1 MTRCI
6 AIILAAGDGVRSGF
20 VQPKQLVKLAGKP
33 LIAHTLERFQTHPG
47 IDEIAI
53 VTNSACAD
61 RIESLVCSS
70 RFGKVRKVL
79 LGGTQRHESSLA
91 AIRAYADDARQGPLN
106 LLFHDAVRPLVSHR
120 VISDVIAALG
130 HYHAVDTAVRATDTV
145 LLANPSTD
153 DLQSIPDRRTVR
165 LGQTPQGFRYE
176 TIRQAYALAAR
187 DPDFRT
193 TDDCGVV
200 LKYLPQERIHAV
212 DGELSNMKLTYAED
226 LLLLD
231 KLMQTCAGKR
241 LDAQAETLLL
251 SELARRVLVI
261 IGGTSGIG
269 AAMAKLA
276 ADYGA
281 SVCAVGR
288 STGVD
293 VTRSDTVREALSS
306 AAAKFGHID
315 AVVNAAATLDRSPL
329 SNMSD
334 ADVAASIDTNIT
346 GAINV
351 ARLSFEHLQK
361 THGHL
366 MLFTSSS
373 YTYGRAFYSTYSSAK
388 AAVVN
393 LTQALADEWSDA
405 GIKVNC
411 INPGRTA
418 TPMRT
423 RAFGIEDPATLLDA
437 DDVARRAL
445 GVLVGR
451 SSGLVHDI
459 IQGSHDAPH

>member
-1 MTRCI
+1 MSRCV
-6 AIILAAGDGVRSGF
+6 AVILAAGDGIRSGF
-20 VQPKQLVKLAGKP
+20 AQPKQLVKLAGQP

-70 RFGKVRKVL
+70 RFSKVRKLL
-79 LGGTQRHESSLA
+79 LGGVRRHESSLA
-91 AIRAYADDARQGPLN
+91 AIRAYADVAARGPLK

-120 VISDVIAALG
+120 IISDVIAALD

-176 TIRQAYALAAR
+176 TIREAYELAGR

-200 LKYLPQERIHAV
+200 LKYLPGERIHAV
-212 DGELSNMKLTYAED
+212 DGSLSNMKLTYAED

-231 KLMQTCAGKR
+231 KLIQTCAGKR
-241 LDAQAETLLL
+241 LDANAETLLL
-251 SELARRVLVI
+251 SELARRTLVI

-276 ADYGA
+276 SDYGA
-281 SVCAVGR
+281 NVVALGR

-293 VTRSDTVREALSS
+293 VTRSDTVRAALDAASGKFGRIDAIVD
-306 AAAKFGHID
+306 AAA
-315 AVVNAAATLDRSPL
+315 VLDRSPL
-329 SNMSD
+329 INMSD
-334 ADVAASIDTNIT
+334 AEVATSIATNIT

-351 ARLSFEHLQK
+351 ARLSFEHLKQ

-393 LTQALADEWSDA
+393 LVQALADEWSDA
-405 GIKVNC
+405 DIKVNC
-411 INPGRTA
+411 VNPGRTA

-423 RAFGIEDPATLLDA
+423 RAFGIENPATLLDA

-445 GVLVGR
+445 GVLVGTT
-451 SSGLVHDI
+451 SGLVHDI
-459 IQGSHDAPH
+459 VQR

>member
-1 MTRCI
+1 MTRCV
-6 AIILAAGDGVRSGF
+6 AIILAAGDGVRTGF
-20 VQPKQLVKLAGKP
+20 AQPKQLVKLAGRP

-70 RFGKVRKVL
+70 QFSKVRKVL

-91 AIRAYADDARQGPLN
+91 AIRAYADQARGARLN
-106 LLFHDAVRPLVSHR
+106 LLFHDAVRPLISHR
-120 VISDVIAALG
+120 IISDVIAALD
-130 HYHAVDTAVRATDTV
+130 HYNAVDTAVRAADTV
-145 LLANPSTD
+145 LLANSATD
-153 DLQSIPDRRTVR
+153 DLQSIPDRRMVR

-176 TIRQAYALAAR
+176 TIRKAYELAAH

-200 LKYLPQERIHAV
+200 LKYLPDERIHAV
-212 DGELSNMKLTYAED
+212 DGSLSNMKLTYAED

-231 KLMQTCAGKR
+231 KLMQTSAGKR

-251 SELARRVLVI
+251 SDLAKRTLVI

-281 SVCAVGR
+281 HVSAVGR

-293 VTRSDTVREALSS
+293 VTRSETVRAALDHADST
-306 AAAKFGHID
+306 FGHID
-315 AVVNAAATLDRSPL
+315 AVVNAAAVLDRSPL
-329 SNMSD
+329 INMSD
-334 ADVAASIDTNIT
+334 TEVAASINTNIT

-351 ARLSFEHLQK
+351 ARLSFEHLKK

-405 GIKVNC
+405 EIKVNC
-411 INPGRTA
+411 VNPGRTA

-423 RAFGIEDPATLLDA
+423 RAFGIENPETLLDP

-459 IQGSHDAPH
+459 VQR